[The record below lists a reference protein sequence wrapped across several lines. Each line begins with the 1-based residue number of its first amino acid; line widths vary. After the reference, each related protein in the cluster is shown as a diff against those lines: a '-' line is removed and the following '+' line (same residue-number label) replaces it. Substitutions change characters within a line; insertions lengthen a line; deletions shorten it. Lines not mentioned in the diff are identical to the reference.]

1 MGQIVTKV
9 AEGGRIVL
17 PAEYRR
23 ALGIQIGDEVVLRLE
38 AEGVRILTR
47 HQAIRDA
54 QAIIQ
59 RYVPAERSLV
69 DELIE
74 ERRREAADE

>member
-1 MGQIVTKV
+1 MSQIRTRV

-17 PAEYRR
+17 PAQYRR
-23 ALGIQIGDEVVLRLE
+23 ALGIQVGDEIVLRLE
-38 AEGVRILTR
+38 GDELRLLTLR
-47 HQAIRDA
+47 QAIRDA
-54 QAIIQ
+54 QELIG

>member
-1 MGQIVTKV
+1 M
-9 AEGGRIVL
+9 L
-17 PAEYRR
+17 PAQYRR
-23 ALGIQIGDEVVLRLE
+23 ALGIQVGDEIVLRLE
-38 AEGVRILTR
+38 GDELRLLTR
-47 HQAIRDA
+47 RQAIRDA
-54 QAIIQ
+54 QDSIG